1 MCTNAKGY
9 DDEQSNRL
17 GEHSDHRFRAG
28 LKFYSHVIGKPVVPM
43 PGMEDQVASFPP
55 VEDGAFEVSADIS
68 AGGTPSLDGITAYLG
83 GNGDI
88 DGMIERV
95 KEAGGRIIQEKQF
108 MGEMVG
114 WIVFFEDS
122 EGNRVGIQ
130 QPG

>member
-1 MCTNAKGY
+1 M
-9 DDEQSNRL
+9 SNRIVWA
-17 GEHSDHRFRAG
+17 SIPTTDFARAV
-28 LKFYSHVIGKPVVPM
+28 KFYSHVIGKPVVPM

-95 KEAGGRIIQEKQF
+95 VEAGGRIIQEKQF
-108 MGEMVG
+108 MGDMVG
-114 WIVFFEDS
+114 WVAFFEDS

-130 QPG
+130 QPGQ